1 MRTRTLA
8 SLLITR
14 QLFLLA
20 SVLVVIGISQWLI
33 LRNVLYQTVAHTLN
47 GSAGVLESFA
57 HHILRQNR
65 RSRLASPG
73 LPSLS
78 NHSGHDILS
87 RLKAPG
93 TEIVVANAHQH
104 VILRSPDI
112 PKTAS
117 PTPSS
122 SFYLWH
128 GRIVITET
136 LTHGKHLLGYLWVM
150 SSVSSMNHILVSDTG
165 IFGAVSL
172 LVIVLFAAMGVWS
185 VRSALNP
192 LRPVVAA
199 TLRIAG
205 GEWGRTVPIPDQ
217 PEELK
222 ELSRAVNTLSVR
234 IEEAFTKERTLADQM
249 RRFVADASHELRTP
263 LTALTGFLGLLDAG
277 DLTPQETTQGLR
289 AMRRESQRMAR
300 MVNQLLSLSR
310 LDSPMETDFQVSVIP
325 LNQWL
330 KDVRPT
336 LESLCQDHPLL
347 LSFSDE
353 PLHIIF
359 DSDRLSE
366 ILFNLIENACRHTP
380 AGTPIHVEMGR
391 TGGEP
396 WLAVRDEGPGF
407 LPGSLPL
414 VFHRFYRGD
423 QSRSGGGSGLGLSI
437 TQSLMEALGGRA
449 EARNVPPP
457 GRGAVVCLFFKGT
470 ERA

>member
-1 MRTRTLA
+1 
-8 SLLITR
+8 
-14 QLFLLA
+14 
-20 SVLVVIGISQWLI
+20 
-33 LRNVLYQTVAHTLN
+33 
-47 GSAGVLESFA
+47 
-57 HHILRQNR
+57 
-65 RSRLASPG
+65 
-73 LPSLS
+73 
-78 NHSGHDILS
+78 
-87 RLKAPG
+87 
-93 TEIVVANAHQH
+93 
-104 VILRSPDI
+104 
-112 PKTAS
+112 
-117 PTPSS
+117 
-122 SFYLWH
+122 
-128 GRIVITET
+128 
-136 LTHGKHLLGYLWVM
+136 
-150 SSVSSMNHILVSDTG
+150 
-165 IFGAVSL
+165 
-172 LVIVLFAAMGVWS
+172 
-185 VRSALNP
+185 
-192 LRPVVAA
+192 
-199 TLRIAG
+199 
-205 GEWGRTVPIPDQ
+205 
-217 PEELK
+217 
-222 ELSRAVNTLSVR
+222 
-234 IEEAFTKERTLADQM
+234 
-249 RRFVADASHELRTP
+249 
-263 LTALTGFLGLLDAG
+263 
-277 DLTPQETTQGLR
+277 
-289 AMRRESQRMAR
+289 
-300 MVNQLLSLSR
+300 
-310 LDSPMETDFQVSVIP
+310 METDFQVSVIP

-457 GRGAVVCLFFKGT
+457 SRGAVVCLFFKGT